1 MQFPSIDLSTFY
13 SGASVIFTALISIW
27 AVRKVIKL
35 LNRS

>member
-1 MQFPSIDLSTFY
+1 MTFPSVDLSTFY
-13 SGASVIFTALISIW
+13 AGAGVIFTALIAIW